1 MLKVIREQIVRILDD
16 IDTGN
21 TNITPEQSIQVAEFL
36 NEMTT
41 TKKLYNR
48 TKAAEYL
55 NCSVQSLDLYRKDGT
70 LEEGKKEKGGV
81 IQWTKKQ
88 LDDCIERR
96 RRNDNT
102 KKNTETVKKM
112 KRVLESLLKMKSY

>member
-1 MLKVIREQIVRILDD
+1 MLKLIRNQLAQIIDD

-21 TNITPEQSIQVAEFL
+21 TNLDKEQTIQLAEFL
-36 NEMTT
+36 SEMNTA
-41 TKKLYNR
+41 KDKYNR
-48 TKAAEYL
+48 TQAAKYL

-70 LEEGKKEKGGV
+70 LEEGKKEAGGV

-102 KKNTETVKKM
+102 KKN
-112 KRVLESLLKMKSY
+112 

>member
-21 TNITPEQSIQVAEFL
+21 TNITPEQTIQVAEFL
-36 NEMTT
+36 NEMTS

-70 LEEGKKEKGGV
+70 LEEGRKEKGGV

-96 RRNDNT
+96 RRNG
-102 KKNTETVKKM
+102 NTEKN
-112 KRVLESLLKMKSY
+112 

>member
-1 MLKVIREQIVRILDD
+1 MLKVIKDQLIKIIND

-21 TNITPEQSIQVAEFL
+21 SNLTPEQTIQVAELL
-36 NEMTT
+36 NEITNP
-41 TKKLYNR
+41 KKLYNR
-48 TKAAEYL
+48 TQADKYL
-55 NCSVQSLDLYRKDGT
+55 ICCVQSLDLYRKDGT

-102 KKNTETVKKM
+102 KKN
-112 KRVLESLLKMKSY
+112 

>member
-1 MLKVIREQIVRILDD
+1 MLKVIKDQLIKIIDD
-16 IDTGN
+16 IDNGN
-21 TNITPEQSIQVAEFL
+21 SNLTSEQAIQVAEFL
-36 NEMTT
+36 NEMTS

-102 KKNTETVKKM
+102 KKN
-112 KRVLESLLKMKSY
+112 

>member
-1 MLKVIREQIVRILDD
+1 MLKVIKDQLIKIIDD
-16 IDTGN
+16 IDTSN
-21 TNITPEQSIQVAEFL
+21 SNLTSEQAIQVAEFL
-36 NEMTT
+36 NEMTS

-102 KKNTETVKKM
+102 KKN
-112 KRVLESLLKMKSY
+112 

>member
-21 TNITPEQSIQVAEFL
+21 TNITPEQTIQLAEFL
-36 NEMTT
+36 SEMNTA
-41 TKKLYNR
+41 KDKYNR
-48 TKAAEYL
+48 TKAAKYL

-70 LEEGKKEKGGV
+70 LEEGKKEAGGV

-102 KKNTETVKKM
+102 KKN
-112 KRVLESLLKMKSY
+112 

>member
-1 MLKVIREQIVRILDD
+1 MLELIKRQLLKIIND
-16 IDTGN
+16 IDSGN
-21 TNITPEQSIQVAEFL
+21 SNLDAVQTVELADFL
-36 NEMTT
+36 SELNSNN
-41 TKKLYNR
+41 KLYNR
-48 TKAAEYL
+48 TQAAKYL

-70 LEEGKKEKGGV
+70 LEEGKKEAGGV

-102 KKNTETVKKM
+102 KKN
-112 KRVLESLLKMKSY
+112 

>member
-1 MLKVIREQIVRILDD
+1 MLKVIKDQLIKIIND

-21 TNITPEQSIQVAEFL
+21 SNLTPEQTIQVAELL
-36 NEMTT
+36 NEITNP
-41 TKKLYNR
+41 KKLYNR
-48 TKAAEYL
+48 TQAAKYL

-70 LEEGKKEKGGV
+70 LEEGKKEAGGV

-102 KKNTETVKKM
+102 KKN
-112 KRVLESLLKMKSY
+112 

>member
-1 MLKVIREQIVRILDD
+1 MLKVIKDQLIKIIDD

-21 TNITPEQSIQVAEFL
+21 SNLTSEQTIQVAEFL
-36 NEMTT
+36 NEMTS

-55 NCSVQSLDLYRKDGT
+55 NCSVQSSDLYRKDGT

-96 RRNDNT
+96 RRNGNT
-102 KKNTETVKKM
+102 KKN
-112 KRVLESLLKMKSY
+112 

>member
-1 MLKVIREQIVRILDD
+1 MLKVIKDQLIKILDD

-21 TNITPEQSIQVAEFL
+21 SNLTPEQTIQLAEFL
-36 NEMTT
+36 SEMNTA
-41 TKKLYNR
+41 KDKYNR
-48 TKAAEYL
+48 TQAAKYL

-102 KKNTETVKKM
+102 KKN
-112 KRVLESLLKMKSY
+112 

>member
-1 MLKVIREQIVRILDD
+1 MLKVIRGQIVRILDD

-21 TNITPEQSIQVAEFL
+21 SNLTPEQTIQVAEFL

-96 RRNDNT
+96 RNDNT
-102 KKNTETVKKM
+102 KKN
-112 KRVLESLLKMKSY
+112 

>member
-1 MLKVIREQIVRILDD
+1 MLKLIRNQLAQIVDD

-21 TNITPEQSIQVAEFL
+21 TNLDKEQTIRLAEFL
-36 NEMTT
+36 GEMNTA
-41 TKKLYNR
+41 KDKYNR
-48 TKAAEYL
+48 TQAAKYL
-55 NCSVQSLDLYRKDGT
+55 NCSIQSLDLYRKDGT
-70 LEEGKKEKGGV
+70 LEEGKKEAGGV

-102 KKNTETVKKM
+102 KKN
-112 KRVLESLLKMKSY
+112 